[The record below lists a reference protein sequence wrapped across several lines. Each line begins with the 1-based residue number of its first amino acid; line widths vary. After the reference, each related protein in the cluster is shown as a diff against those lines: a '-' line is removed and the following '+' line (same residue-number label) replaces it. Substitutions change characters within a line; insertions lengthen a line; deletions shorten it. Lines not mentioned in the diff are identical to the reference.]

1 MGGLV
6 QQDQLQGDYEQLSS
20 DLLIWIQKTIEWLIN
35 RNFPNSLR
43 EMQDE
48 LLAFNEYRKSD
59 KPPKYK
65 EKGELEALFFAIQTK
80 RNAMRR
86 KAYVPPEGK

>member
-1 MGGLV
+1 
-6 QQDQLQGDYEQLSS
+6 
-20 DLLIWIQKTIEWLIN
+20 
-35 RNFPNSLR
+35 
-43 EMQDE
+43 MQDE
-48 LLAFNEYRKSD
+48 LLAFNGYRKSD

-86 KAYVPPEGK
+86 RIYVPPEG